1 MLAGLFVLVIVIV
14 TSVKPEL
21 GPAAETSMP
30 MRDRILA
37 LGRASWIIGI
47 IFITIGGIYGGVFSA
62 TEAAGIGAI
71 LSFIVALLRRT
82 ITWQSLS
89 GVLMET
95 LRSTATT
102 FLILIGAFVF
112 TPFVALSGIPDA
124 LLDLLM
130 QISPNRF
137 VTLTIILVFFV
148 LLGTFLEGFAILVLA
163 LPLVQPV
170 LEQLDFNMVW
180 FGVLMVIVL
189 EMGLISPPVGV
200 NVFVVKSIAP
210 SVPLN
215 DIFKGIFPFWIAM
228 GFALLILVLFPDIAM
243 FLPNTMYG

>member
-1 MLAGLFVLVIVIV
+1 MGTAGG
-14 TSVKPEL
+14 TDL
-21 GPAAETSMP
+21 GEGAE
-30 MRDRILA
+30 A
-37 LGRASWIIGI
+37 
-47 IFITIGGIYGGVFSA
+47 V
-62 TEAAGIGAI
+62 
-71 LSFIVALLRRT
+71 
-82 ITWQSLS
+82 
-89 GVLMET
+89 
-95 LRSTATT
+95 
-102 FLILIGAFVF
+102 LILIGAFVF

-130 QISPNRF
+130 QVSPNRF
-137 VTLTIILVFFV
+137 VTLAIILVFFV

-170 LEQLDFNMVW
+170 LEQLGFNMVW

-210 SVPLN
+210 NVPLN

-228 GFALLILVLFPDIAM
+228 GVALLILVLFPDIAM

>member
-1 MLAGLFVLVIVIV
+1 
-14 TSVKPEL
+14 
-21 GPAAETSMP
+21 MP
-30 MRDRILA
+30 PIWRS
-37 LGRASWIIGI
+37 GR
-47 IFITIGGIYGGVFSA
+47 
-62 TEAAGIGAI
+62 
-71 LSFIVALLRRT
+71 RRL
-82 ITWQSLS
+82 WN
-89 GVLMET
+89 G
-95 LRSTATT
+95 
-102 FLILIGAFVF
+102 
-112 TPFVALSGIPDA
+112 FVALSGIPDA

-130 QISPNRF
+130 QVSPNRF
-137 VTLTIILVFFV
+137 VTLAIILVFFV

-170 LEQLDFNMVW
+170 LEQLGFNMVW

-210 SVPLN
+210 NVPMN

-228 GFALLILVLFPDIAM
+228 GVALLILVLFPDIAM

>member
-1 MLAGLFVLVIVIV
+1 
-14 TSVKPEL
+14 
-21 GPAAETSMP
+21 
-30 MRDRILA
+30 
-37 LGRASWIIGI
+37 
-47 IFITIGGIYGGVFSA
+47 
-62 TEAAGIGAI
+62 
-71 LSFIVALLRRT
+71 
-82 ITWQSLS
+82 
-89 GVLMET
+89 MET

-163 LPLVQPV
+163 LPLIQPV